1 MVMLGE
7 RWERK
12 GETQKEYYIMF
23 SFRVSVFEMTVFRT
37 GETCEAMMES
47 PCIPAA
53 NGHFSLPI
61 LPPVESY
68 SQWDTGI
75 LRSGLILSESN
86 EVALCH
92 IPLETIRKLSR
103 SHLLKM
109 FLE

>member
-1 MVMLGE
+1 MLGE

-12 GETQKEYYIMF
+12 GETQKEYYIVF
-23 SFRVSVFEMTVFRT
+23 SLKVSVLEMTIFRT

-47 PCIPAA
+47 PCIPVS
-53 NGHFSLPI
+53 NGHVSLPI
-61 LPPVESY
+61 LPLVESC

-75 LRSGLILSESN
+75 LHSGLILSESN

-92 IPLETIRKLSR
+92 ILLETIRKLSR